1 MIETMKVV
9 FAKINSG
16 WKVYAE
22 EATGD
27 NIPDDYIVYK
37 FPPASS
43 SRYRD
48 DLILEVTLWTRLGNR
63 DTTHLENKWKEID
76 DALNGHMHLDAT
88 QWLKF
93 EKLSQGMIPDPDAN
107 VRRRELR
114 YLIKRE
120 ERIDY

>member
-1 MIETMKVV
+1 MKVV

-22 EATGD
+22 EVTGGS
-27 NIPDDYIVYK
+27 IPNDYIVYK
-37 FPPASS
+37 FPPSS
-43 SRYRD
+43 STRYRD

-63 DTTHLENKWKEID
+63 DTTHIERKWQEID
-76 DALNGHMHLDAT
+76 NALNGHVHLDAN

-93 EKLSQGMIPDPDAN
+93 EKISQGMIPDPDKN

>member
-9 FAKINSG
+9 FAKINTG

-22 EATGD
+22 EVTGD
-27 NIPDDYIVYK
+27 SVPDDYIVYK

-43 SRYRD
+43 TKYRD
-48 DLILEVTLWTRLGNR
+48 SLILEVSLWTHLNNR
-63 DTTHLENKWKEID
+63 DTTHLENKWQEID
-76 DALNGHMHLDAT
+76 AALNGQVHLDAN

-93 EKLSQGMIPDPDAN
+93 EKIGQGMIPDPDKN